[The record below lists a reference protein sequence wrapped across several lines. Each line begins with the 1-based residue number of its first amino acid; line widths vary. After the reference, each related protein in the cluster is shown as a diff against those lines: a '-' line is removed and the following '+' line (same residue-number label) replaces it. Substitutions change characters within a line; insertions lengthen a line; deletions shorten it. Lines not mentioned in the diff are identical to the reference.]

1 MKSREQ
7 ERRSFLYGLTGLGV
21 SQVLAQGSNPAQ
33 QAAPQGYVLG
43 ANEGEH
49 LVHFATMA
57 RSLSRPA

>member
-1 MKSREQ
+1 
-7 ERRSFLYGLTGLGV
+7 
-21 SQVLAQGSNPAQ
+21 LAQGSNPAQ